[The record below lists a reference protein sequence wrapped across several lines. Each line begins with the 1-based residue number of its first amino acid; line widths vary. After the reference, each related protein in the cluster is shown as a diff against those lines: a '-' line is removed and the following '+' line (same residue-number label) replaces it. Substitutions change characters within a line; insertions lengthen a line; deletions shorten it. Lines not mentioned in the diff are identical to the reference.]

1 MRKKK
6 GARTR
11 ETSRIKNHHLHFP
24 IVISCY
30 TSFFLSFC
38 VESTRK
44 KTLRQPV
51 RPPWIQKRVFSA
63 KPGWPGYASAS
74 AGRGVPKWI
83 STRASLSLS
92 LSLSLQ
98 TLAVMK
104 DGNQTCWIDNDI
116 NILFGRLAIG
126 DRLATTHFAACE
138 WPSASRGSLYIFG
151 KITKDVEARTV
162 LKLLPLLKETRQ

>member
-44 KTLRQPV
+44 KKKRSGNPSDHREFKNEFLAPNRGGRAMRQ
-51 RPPWIQKRVFSA
+51 QA
-63 KPGWPGYASAS
+63 
-74 AGRGVPKWI
+74 
-83 STRASLSLS
+83 RA
-92 LSLSLQ
+92 
-98 TLAVMK
+98 
-104 DGNQTCWIDNDI
+104 
-116 NILFGRLAIG
+116 
-126 DRLATTHFAACE
+126 E
-138 WPSASRGSLYIFG
+138 GSPN
-151 KITKDVEARTV
+151 E
-162 LKLLPLLKETRQ
+162 